1 MEKVKEKKK
10 NFYFIHFSLH
20 FSFLSAN
27 PFTNPKFQTQTPP
40 FLENRQNM
48 SSITLVAEKENAGK
62 EFKLENQKFT
72 KLFEPQKHAVLPR
85 SG

>member
-1 MEKVKEKKK
+1 MEKVKEKK
-10 NFYFIHFSLH
+10 NSTSFTFPFI
-20 FSFLSAN
+20 FLLSSN